1 VRRTASW
8 RPTRPTERW
17 SWSTTDTCA
26 WD

>member
-26 WD
+26 LE